1 MSKNI
6 GYLIGY
12 FFGWVLIYGLYA
24 FAVIAITIDLINHTM
39 PVLPVMMLLTIYMFR
54 KVLQA
59 SYILNE
65 FNALTQTMD
74 MNRHSTN
81 KTNADLDKMMNRMNQ
96 FGGKN

>member
-6 GYLIGY
+6 GYFIGY
-12 FFGWVLIYGLYA
+12 LLGWVLIYGLYG
-24 FAVIAITIDLINHTM
+24 FAILAIILDLIDHKM
-39 PVLPVMMLLTIYMFR
+39 PVLPVMMLLVVYIYR

-74 MNRHSTN
+74 MNRHSTA
-81 KTNADLDKMMNRMNQ
+81 KTNEDLDKMMNRMNQ